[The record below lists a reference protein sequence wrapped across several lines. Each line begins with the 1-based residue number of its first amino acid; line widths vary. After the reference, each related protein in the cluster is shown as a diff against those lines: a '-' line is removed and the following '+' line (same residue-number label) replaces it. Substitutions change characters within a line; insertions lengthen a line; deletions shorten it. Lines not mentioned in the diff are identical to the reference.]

1 METREFKITEIRA
14 KDRTA
19 QATLSSEYPVK
30 RFDGEEVL
38 SHDFDAVDLS
48 REPLPLIVAHD
59 GSKLPVG
66 VVEGLHLEGKKLKG
80 TVRFSKSADGIW
92 QDVKDGI
99 LRNLSIGYQI
109 LKRAKTKAGYVAT
122 KWVPYECSLVAAG
135 ADPMAGI
142 GRNLNFKG
150 VKNMD
155 KNDLLKER
163 KRATDEMIEIAGQ
176 SDLSSEMKE
185 KFDRIKDAV
194 ETYDRRLEVM
204 EDVEKLKKD
213 EFKMP
218 ETGEKRDL
226 SFEGGPAADAS
237 YRSMFGEPIVDEEEI
252 NQFRTQLTNLPSG
265 GGFSVPAPMSSA
277 WLTES
282 LPNEVIRPRATNY
295 PMSSESLTIPGWD
308 WTDMS
313 SDKCFGGFEMEWVA
327 ETGTATAQTA
337 QMRQIQLNARK
348 GAIHCDC
355 SREITESGQGFVSH
369 LERALKKSIAYGLD
383 DVFFNGVTSP
393 LGITQDVARI
403 EVAKE
408 TGQTAE
414 VDFLNISKMYA
425 RMYAGGRNNCVWL
438 ASDQM
443 LPFLLTGLSV
453 AIGTSGSWVN
463 IFDNKNGEF
472 NLLGKRVLFTPHLP
486 APKTANSLMLV
497 DLSQFAIG
505 INSNL
510 RLERSN
516 IPQWREDMISFRL
529 YTRLDSMG
537 TWNAVY
543 QPANSGDSQSWC
555 VGLGAI

>member
-1 METREFKITEIRA
+1 VETRKFEITEIRA
-14 KDRTA
+14 DTRTA
-19 QATLSSEYPVK
+19 EAVLSTEFPVR
-30 RFDGEEVL
+30 RFDGEEIL
-38 SHDFDAVDLS
+38 SHSPGSVDLT
-48 REPLPLIVAHD
+48 REPLPVLQNHD
-59 GSKLPVG
+59 GQSLPCG
-66 VVEGLHLEGKKLKG
+66 VAENLRLEDNKLKA
-80 TVRFSKSADGIW
+80 TLRFSRNADALW
-92 QDVKDGI
+92 QDIQDKIV
-99 LRNLSIGYQI
+99 RSLSVGYQI
-109 LKRAKTKAGYVAT
+109 LKRTKTKAGYLAT
-122 KWVPYECSLVAAG
+122 SWQPFEVSIVGAP

-142 GRNLNFKG
+142 GRKLTIGGYK
-150 VKNMD
+150 MD

-163 KRATDEMIEIAGQ
+163 KRATDEMISIAGQ
-176 SDLSSEMKE
+176 SDLSSETKE
-185 KFDRIKDAV
+185 KFDRIK
-194 ETYDRRLEVM
+194 EGIEGIDRRLEVL
-204 EDVEKLKKD
+204 DDIEKVKKP
-213 EFKMP
+213 EFVP
-218 ETGEKRDL
+218 DAGTEKRDI
-226 SFEGGPAADAS
+226 SFEGGPAQDAS
-237 YRSMFGEPIVDEEEI
+237 YRSLFGEPVYDEEEI

-308 WTDMS
+308 WADMS

-355 SREITESGQGFVSH
+355 SREITESGQGFVAH

-383 DVFFNGVTSP
+383 DVFFNGITSP
-393 LGITQDVARI
+393 LGITNDVARI
-403 EVAKE
+403 EVDKE
-408 TGQTAE
+408 IGQTSE

-453 AIGTSGSWVN
+453 AIGVSGSWVN
-463 IFDNKNGEF
+463 IFSDKNGEF

-497 DLSQFAIG
+497 DLKEFAIG